1 MVINMVLRASLRPI
15 TTFVRRQNSIL
26 YSSVNPS
33 TYILNPGKDVS
44 QFSKSQL
51 VNHGELEDGVIPEAL
66 KYSLPY
72 SEDTLPN
79 GFRVASEPSDSGLT
93 TLTLKVQAGVRN
105 ESFSVS
111 GIGHFIKNLRSR
123 GTEKRSRSKL
133 YQELESLGGYFK
145 ISTNKELTTFQ
156 IQVANKDLPA
166 AVDLLADIALSTKF
180 NKNFIE
186 EQRESSLANLRD
198 TSDPKKFI
206 LENVHY
212 TAFRDHMFGQPIRGN
227 SVSIENINQDNIKDY
242 LDAHYIAPRMV
253 LVGTGGV
260 NHGQL
265 KELAEKYFGN
275 VGKSGRDVIGED
287 KPVFTGSQIIIRDD
301 DVDLAHCG
309 VFYFAPG
316 WNSED
321 YYAFQV
327 LQRIMG
333 DYRPARDS
341 IINHPHLQYNYLHT
355 WFGEM
360 EDFGEHDSYYLPYSD
375 VGLFGHYCS
384 TLDLSGFFAPQS
396 VLKATRRATNYVME
410 SEKYRA
416 RNRYYNDLLNLN
428 QNPLS
433 QGSEIASELIYAK
446 RRIPRSEVA
455 KRVSIANARY
465 LEKVYTKWLW
475 DTELALAF
483 YGAVFTQIRLYGV
496 WRGYTNDSNQI

>member
-1 MVINMVLRASLRPI
+1 MVTRASLRPI
-15 TTFVRRQNSIL
+15 TTLLRRQNSIL

-44 QFSKSQL
+44 QFSKSLL

-72 SEDTLPN
+72 SEDTLAN
-79 GFRVASEPSDSGLT
+79 GLRVASEPSDSGLT
-93 TLTLKVQAGVRN
+93 TLTLQVRAGVRN

-111 GIGHFIKNLRSR
+111 GIGHFIKKLRSR

-133 YQELESLGGYFK
+133 FQDLESLGSYFK

-156 IQVANKDLPA
+156 LQVSNKDLAA
-166 AVDLLADIALSTKF
+166 AVELLADISLSTKF

-186 EQRESSLANLRD
+186 EQRDSSLSGLKD
-198 TSDPKKFI
+198 TSDPRRFI

-227 SVSIENINQDNIKDY
+227 SVSIGNINQDNIKDY

-260 NHGQL
+260 NHAQL
-265 KELAEKYFGN
+265 KELAEKHFGN
-275 VGKSGRDVIGED
+275 VPKAGRDVTGED
-287 KPVFTGSQIIIRDD
+287 KPVFTGSQVIVRDD
-301 DVDLAHCG
+301 DVDMAHSG
-309 VFYFAPG
+309 VFYLAPG

-321 YYAFQV
+321 FYAFQV

-375 VGLFGHYCS
+375 VGLFGHYTS

-396 VLKATRRATNYVME
+396 CLKATRKATNYVME
-410 SEKYRA
+410 SEKFRA
-416 RNRYYNDLLNLN
+416 RNRYYNELLHLS
-428 QNPLS
+428 QNPLN
-433 QGSEIASELIYAK
+433 QGSEIANELLYAK

-455 KRVSIANARY
+455 KRVSVANARH

-483 YGAVFTQIRLYGV
+483 YGPVFTQIRLYGV